1 MEIVMER
8 FKKMIIAPVLSLIL
22 LIAFG
27 GNAFCAQGKITLRV
41 GYIPLLSQMPLIVS
55 YENDR
60 LNFNNITP
68 ELVRYNSFTALEAAM
83 RVGAVDVASLPVPIV
98 LNMAADGHKIK
109 IIGICHSGGSRL
121 VARNKGGLETLRGS
135 LIGVPGLDSNEN
147 LKLRQVLGD
156 INLRPGLE
164 YKTIGVTFNSVIHNL
179 KVKKLDSLYLP
190 EPFGTIAEREKIAYE
205 IQGQKGK
212 LTGTLG
218 TVLVIR
224 SEILKK
230 YKKGTKEWLISLV
243 KSCRFIENDVKQSG
257 ARQIAII
264 QTSYFQFPK
273 AVVIDALVN
282 HKGDLKFDQYV
293 PDPEKLKNYMDLATQ
308 MRILTKSVDLNDL
321 LSFNLMK
328 EADK

>member
-1 MEIVMER
+1 MER
-8 FKKMIIAPVLSLIL
+8 FKKMIIAPVLALIL

-27 GNAFCAQGKITLRV
+27 GNAFCAQSKITLRI

-60 LNFNNITP
+60 LNFNNITT

-83 RVGAVDVASLPVPIV
+83 RVGAIDVASLPIPIA
-98 LNMAADGHKIK
+98 LSIAADGHKIK

-147 LKLRQVLGD
+147 LKLSQVLGAM
-156 INLRPGLE
+156 NLRPGLE

-179 KVKKLDSLYLP
+179 KVEKLDALYLP

-205 IQGQKGK
+205 IQGQEGK

-224 SEILKK
+224 SEILEK
-230 YKKGTKEWLISLV
+230 YKEGTKEWLISLV

-273 AVVIDALVN
+273 AVVIDSLVQ
-282 HKGDLKFDQYV
+282 HKGDLKFDQFV
-293 PDPEKLKNYMDLATQ
+293 PDPEKLKEYMDLSIK
-308 MRILTKSVDLNDL
+308 MKILTKSVDINDL
-321 LSFNLMK
+321 LSLNLMK
-328 EADK
+328 KAGE

>member
-8 FKKMIIAPVLSLIL
+8 FKKMIITLVLSLML
-22 LIAFG
+22 SIAFG

-41 GYIPLLSQMPLIVS
+41 GYIPILSQMPLIVS

-60 LNFNNITP
+60 LNFKNIKTD
-68 ELVRYNSFTALEAAM
+68 LVRYNSFTALEAAM
-83 RVGAVDVASLPVPIV
+83 RVGAIDVASLPVPIV
-98 LNMAADGHKIK
+98 LSMAAEGHKIN
-109 IIGICHSGGSRL
+109 IIGACSSGGSRL
-121 VARNKGGLETLRGS
+121 LARTKGGLETVRGH

-147 LKLRQVLGD
+147 LKLSQVLGNMD
-156 INLRPGLE
+156 LRPGLE
-164 YKTIGVTFNSVIHNL
+164 YKTIGVTFNSAIDNF
-179 KVKKLDSLYLP
+179 KARKLDAMYLP

-230 YKKGTKEWLISLV
+230 YKKGTKEWLMSLV

-257 ARQIAII
+257 ARQTAII
-264 QTSYFQFPK
+264 QTSYFQFPE
-273 AVVIDALVN
+273 AVVIEALVK
-282 HKGDLKFDQYV
+282 HKGELNFDQFV
-293 PDPEKLKNYMDLATQ
+293 PDQKKIKNYMDVASQ
-308 MRILTKSVDLNDL
+308 MKILSKSVDLNAL
-321 LSFNLMK
+321 LSFNLIK
-328 EADK
+328 KVGK

>member
-1 MEIVMER
+1 MER
-8 FKKMIIAPVLSLIL
+8 FKKMIIRL
-22 LIAFG
+22 LLFLTFFMVCG
-27 GNAFCAQGKITLRV
+27 GEVFCAQDKTALRI
-41 GYIPLLSQMPLIVS
+41 GYMPLLSQTPLVVS

-60 LNFNNITP
+60 LNFKNITP

-83 RVGAVDVASLPVPIV
+83 RVGAIDVASLPVPIV
-98 LNMAADGHKIK
+98 LSMAAEGYKIK
-109 IIGICHSGGSRL
+109 IIGACSSGGSRL
-121 VARNKGGLETLRGS
+121 MARTKGGLETVRGS

-147 LKLRQVLGD
+147 LKLSQVLGAM
-156 INLRPGLE
+156 NLRSGLE
-164 YKTIGVTFNSVIHNL
+164 YKTIGVTFNSAIDSF
-179 KVKKLDSLYLP
+179 KVKKLDALYLP

-230 YKKGTKEWLISLV
+230 YKKGTKEWLMSLV

-257 ARQIAII
+257 ARQTAII
-264 QTSYFQFPK
+264 QTSYFHFPE
-273 AVVIDALVN
+273 AVVIDALVK
-282 HKGDLKFDQYV
+282 HKGDLKFNQFV
-293 PDPEKLKNYMDLATQ
+293 PDQKKIKNYMDLATQ
-308 MRILTKSVDLNDL
+308 MQILTKSVDLNAL

-328 EADK
+328 MAGK

>member
-1 MEIVMER
+1 MER
-8 FKKMIIAPVLSLIL
+8 LKKMIIRLVLVL
-22 LIAFG
+22 LFLLVCGSEAFSVQDKT
-27 GNAFCAQGKITLRV
+27 ALRV
-41 GYIPLLSQMPLIVS
+41 GYLPLLSQMPLVVS

-83 RVGAVDVASLPVPIV
+83 RVGAIDVASLPVPIA
-98 LNMAADGHKIK
+98 LSIAAEGYKIK
-109 IIGICHSGGSRL
+109 IIGLCSSGGSRL
-121 VARNKGGLETLRGS
+121 VARKKGGLETVRGH

-147 LKLRQVLGD
+147 LKLGQVLGTM
-156 INLRPGLE
+156 NLRSGLE
-164 YKTIGVTFNSVIHNL
+164 YKTIGVTFNSAIDNF
-179 KVKKLDSLYLP
+179 KVKKLDALYLP

-230 YKKGTKEWLISLV
+230 HKKGIKEWLISLV
-243 KSCRFIENDVKQSG
+243 KSCRFIENDIKQSG
-257 ARQIAII
+257 ARQTAII
-264 QTSYFQFPK
+264 QKTYFHFQE
-273 AVVIDALVN
+273 AVVIDALVKN
-282 HKGDLKFDQYV
+282 KGNLKFDQFV
-293 PDPEKLKNYMDLATQ
+293 PDQKKIKNYMDLATE
-308 MRILTKSVDLNDL
+308 MKILTKSVDLNAL

-328 EADK
+328 KAGK